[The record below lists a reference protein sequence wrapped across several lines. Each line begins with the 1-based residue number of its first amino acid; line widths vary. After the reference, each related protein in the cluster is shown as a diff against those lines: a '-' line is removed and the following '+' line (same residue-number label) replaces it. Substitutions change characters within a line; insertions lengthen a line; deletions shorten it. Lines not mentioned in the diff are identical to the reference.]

1 MLPMIRPIS
10 GWVLHWVLWW
20 LWSSSDDFNQIVAG
34 HEEERD
40 VESEVGRNSEE
51 EEEEEE
57 KTGRVGHLRE
67 ERENKYFIL
76 LKLYREATMLST
88 PRRQL

>member
-1 MLPMIRPIS
+1 M
-10 GWVLHWVLWW
+10 
-20 LWSSSDDFNQIVAG
+20 AG

-76 LKLYREATMLST
+76 LKLYRKATVLSI
-88 PRRQL
+88 PREQL

>member
-1 MLPMIRPIS
+1 M
-10 GWVLHWVLWW
+10 
-20 LWSSSDDFNQIVAG
+20 AG
-34 HEEERD
+34 QEEERD

>member
-1 MLPMIRPIS
+1 M
-10 GWVLHWVLWW
+10 
-20 LWSSSDDFNQIVAG
+20 AG
-34 HEEERD
+34 QEEERD

-57 KTGRVGHLRE
+57 EEEKRGRVDHLRE